1 MAKIIRTYRQKVP
14 AMRFIGRK
22 YLDADRVDGTFAAHW
37 GEWFKQG
44 WFEKLQSTFD
54 PKALYEDGDATVG
67 LMRWKEEE
75 PFEYWIG
82 VFCPEGTPVPEGF
95 LSVDF
100 PPATLGVAW
109 VYGKEPEIYG
119 QEYECA
125 ETLKKQGMEIISDE
139 AGAYWFFERYT
150 CPRFTTP
157 DEDGNVILDICQYV
171 TS

>member
-75 PFEYWIG
+75 PSSIG
-82 VFCPEGTPVPEGF
+82 LVSFVRKVRQCLRV
-95 LSVDF
+95 S
-100 PPATLGVAW
+100 
-109 VYGKEPEIYG
+109 
-119 QEYECA
+119 
-125 ETLKKQGMEIISDE
+125 
-139 AGAYWFFERYT
+139 
-150 CPRFTTP
+150 
-157 DEDGNVILDICQYV
+157 
-171 TS
+171 

>member
-54 PKALYEDGDATVG
+54 PQALYEDGVATVG
-67 LMRWKEEE
+67 MMRWKEEE

-95 LSVDF
+95 LSRGLS
-100 PPATLGVAW
+100 ACNAWCCLGVRERARNLW
-109 VYGKEPEIYG
+109 SGIRVCRNLEK
-119 QEYECA
+119 
-125 ETLKKQGMEIISDE
+125 
-139 AGAYWFFERYT
+139 AGHGDYQR
-150 CPRFTTP
+150 
-157 DEDGNVILDICQYV
+157 
-171 TS
+171 

>member
-67 LMRWKEEE
+67 HALERRRALRVL
-75 PFEYWIG
+75 IG
-82 VFCPEGTPVPEGF
+82 VFVG
-95 LSVDF
+95 
-100 PPATLGVAW
+100 
-109 VYGKEPEIYG
+109 
-119 QEYECA
+119 
-125 ETLKKQGMEIISDE
+125 
-139 AGAYWFFERYT
+139 RYA
-150 CPRFTTP
+150 
-157 DEDGNVILDICQYV
+157 
-171 TS
+171 SA